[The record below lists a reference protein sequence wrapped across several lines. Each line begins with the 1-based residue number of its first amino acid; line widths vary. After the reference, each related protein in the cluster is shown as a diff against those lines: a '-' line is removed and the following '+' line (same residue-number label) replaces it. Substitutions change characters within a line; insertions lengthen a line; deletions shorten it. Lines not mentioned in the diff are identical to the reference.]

1 MAAVTDRPPA
11 KCNGLRILHT
21 PRHPVPARPSS
32 SALPARLT
40 ALGLAPGRKGPLSGT
55 PTRRSVGRDGSKTAD
70 PVSKDGRLQIV
81 HRRPKAEVLLSARY
95 GRSRGFMPLLLMR
108 RIFSERRS
116 GVSVSATI
124 FSDHRSQ
131 LIHRKP
137 GAARMDQRWRARERN

>member
-1 MAAVTDRPPA
+1 MGAKPSAPSGAERPLQRSRNGPA
-11 KCNGLRILHT
+11 YDE
-21 PRHPVPARPSS
+21 V
-32 SALPARLT
+32 
-40 ALGLAPGRKGPLSGT
+40 
-55 PTRRSVGRDGSKTAD
+55 GSKTAD